1 MLSALEARFA
11 DRPLAILD
19 LVPENLTPSLFLR
32 GGWQQQ
38 TLNQIEM
45 KIAF

>member
-11 DRPLAILD
+11 DRPLTMLD
-19 LVPENLTPSLFLR
+19 PVPENLAPGLFLR